1 MAKINPY
8 LHFNDNAEEAF
19 NFYKS
24 VFGGEFATVMRYG
37 DAAVC
42 DEMQLSDGDKAKIMH
57 IALPIGNDGVLMAS
71 DSIEAS
77 GQTHKEGNNFSIS
90 VSVDSRDEADRV
102 FKGLAD
108 GGKETMPLQ
117 DTFWGAYFGMLE
129 DSFGVNWMVNYDER
143 YAK

>member
-1 MAKINPY
+1 MATINPY
-8 LHFNDNAEEAF
+8 LNFDDNSEEAF
-19 NFYKS
+19 NFYRS

-37 DAAVC
+37 EMPGC
-42 DEMQLSDGDKAKIMH
+42 DEMQLSDADKAKIMH
-57 IALPIGNDGVLMAS
+57 IALPIGNDTVLMAS

-77 GQTHKEGNNFSIS
+77 GQTHTEGNNFSIS
-90 VSVDSRDEADRV
+90 VSAGSRDEAERI

-129 DSFGVNWMVNYDER
+129 DRFKINWMVNYDER

>member
-1 MAKINPY
+1 
-8 LHFNDNAEEAF
+8 
-19 NFYKS
+19 
-24 VFGGEFATVMRYG
+24 
-37 DAAVC
+37 
-42 DEMQLSDGDKAKIMH
+42 MH
-57 IALPIGNDGVLMAS
+57 IALPIGNDTVLMAS

-77 GQTHKEGNNFSIS
+77 GQTHTEGNNFSIS
-90 VSVDSRDEADRV
+90 VSAGSRDEAERI

-129 DSFGVNWMVNYDER
+129 DRFKINWMVNYDER